1 MVGSALKRYALE
13 KEMTVRKGVAFGV
26 YQGYM
31 LTMKE
36 GMGWKMVTFAVN
48 LSDEQK
54 TYVEGWLENN
64 AQTQPYRVQK
74 FWVTRRKIA
83 VQFRDTTGTMK
94 VIRAFVEAFT
104 TELVKQ
110 KVPGAECCNFCGQ
123 TEEQGQLIPVL
134 VNGTVFLSHDGCDDV
149 FNQQMEERK
158 ESEEARG
165 SVWTG
170 LFGSLVGG
178 LLGAIPWT
186 VLSFFGW
193 FVGWFGLLIGWCAKK
208 GYELCR
214 GKENRWKLVSVIV
227 VTLLM
232 VVVAEFATYYVA
244 LTIALR
250 NDPELSQWSFSF
262 LDTLRWLFA
271 VFAGDASVRV
281 NMLIDIALGWAF
293 SALNIF
299 FLVKDVAEKTG
310 KNYNQAIRL

>member
-1 MVGSALKRYALE
+1 
-13 KEMTVRKGVAFGV
+13 
-26 YQGYM
+26 
-31 LTMKE
+31 
-36 GMGWKMVTFAVN
+36 
-48 LSDEQK
+48 
-54 TYVEGWLENN
+54 
-64 AQTQPYRVQK
+64 
-74 FWVTRRKIA
+74 
-83 VQFRDTTGTMK
+83 
-94 VIRAFVEAFT
+94 
-104 TELVKQ
+104 
-110 KVPGAECCNFCGQ
+110 
-123 TEEQGQLIPVL
+123 
-134 VNGTVFLSHDGCDDV
+134 
-149 FNQQMEERK
+149 MEERK

-186 VLSFFGW
+186 ILSFFGW
-193 FVGWFGLLIGWCAKK
+193 FVGWFGLLIVWCAKK

-214 GKENRWKLVSVIV
+214 GKENRWKLVRGIV

-310 KNYNQAIRL
+310 KNYNQAIRI